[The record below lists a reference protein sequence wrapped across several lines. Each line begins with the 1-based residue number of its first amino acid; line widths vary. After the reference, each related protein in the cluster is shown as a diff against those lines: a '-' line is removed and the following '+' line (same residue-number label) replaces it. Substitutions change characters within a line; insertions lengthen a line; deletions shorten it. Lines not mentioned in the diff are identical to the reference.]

1 MGGGREK
8 NRKSRE
14 GSFPED
20 LSEGGKGLS
29 GEEKDGPC
37 CSLCPGEHIPAV
49 RTVQRPLG
57 GALAGRDGGTTWQAG
72 LLSATVSSDF
82 LIRTKGSITG
92 FSQDVLR
99 FAM

>member
-8 NRKSRE
+8 NQKSRE
-14 GSFPED
+14 GNFPED

-29 GEEKDGPC
+29 GEEKDGPV
-37 CSLCPGEHIPAV
+37 LLPLPGGAHSSCKDGP
-49 RTVQRPLG
+49 
-57 GALAGRDGGTTWQAG
+57 ALAGRDGGATWQAG

>member
-29 GEEKDGPC
+29 GEEKDGPV
-37 CSLCPGEHIPAV
+37 LL
-49 RTVQRPLG
+49 PLPG
-57 GALAGRDGGTTWQAG
+57 GAHSSCKDGPASVRWSSGGEGWGGNLA
-72 LLSATVSSDF
+72 S
-82 LIRTKGSITG
+82 RTLVGHCK
-92 FSQDVLR
+92 F
-99 FAM
+99 